1 MYRTITGLV
10 AFLVVAVVIV
20 VTLEDD
26 DVDDN
31 NVGPM
36 GIPDNGEF
44 LR

>member
-1 MYRTITGLV
+1 MYRTITGLIV
-10 AFLVVAVVIV
+10 FVVVV
-20 VTLEDD
+20 VTLDED

-36 GIPDNGEF
+36 GIPDNGEC